1 MQRYTINL
9 QTTPSY
15 ATATEPEIVLNV
27 ESARGVPVSE
37 AVDVDFLTAALK
49 SYAARDGVV
58 VGPDGS
64 EAGKLRALSDP
75 SHPERAFAIV
85 VNDSIRGQIDAGV
98 LKQLLITVSNDA
110 IVEARLVDYAGPT
123 AIAQAAHA
131 QFAKAYRVARRE
143 MIFSHPVKP
152 SSHAIAKR
160 AHQPS
165 LSPLAKSILSHR
177 HVRRIGV

>member
-15 ATATEPEIVLNV
+15 ATATEPQIVLSV
-27 ESARGVPVSE
+27 ESARAVPVSE

-98 LKQLLITVSNDA
+98 LKQLLISVSNDA

-123 AIAQAAHA
+123 VIAQAAHA
-131 QFAKAYRVARRE
+131 QFAKAYRAARRE
-143 MIFSHPVKP
+143 LVFTHPVKP
-152 SSHAIAKR
+152 SAHAIAKR
-160 AHQPS
+160 AHQPT
-165 LSPLAKSILSHR
+165 LSPLAKSILAHR
-177 HVRRIGV
+177 HVLRVGV